1 MEDPWSPLLA
11 LADDRTL
18 GATETTEQAAGA
30 LARIPPDDLADAV
43 ETLLRAHPG
52 MAPLW
57 RLADILLSR
66 NPAVT
71 VERFVSDL
79 GDHEL
84 AAVVAAPVL
93 PSTLLT
99 ISCSAAVK
107 EAIRIRKP
115 STVLCMVS
123 EPGAE
128 GYQMAGLASAWSD
141 AVVIADEKAIAEVPA
156 DAVVVGA
163 DAITPTAVINKVK
176 TLALVQA
183 ARERGIPAY
192 AMAGTSKLVPFE
204 LPVVEPFEAT
214 PIELFEQI
222 GAPGGML
229 APGAAAARA
238 ASVKVHPALEMLADK
253 LKQELARPPDARED
267 GEADADTAPPQAGP
281 AATAGG

>member
-18 GATETTEQAAGA
+18 GATDTTEQAARA
-30 LARIPPDDLADAV
+30 LALFPPEDLADAI

-57 RLADILLSR
+57 RLADILLTR
-66 NPAVT
+66 NPPVS
-71 VERFVSDL
+71 VERFVADL

-99 ISCSAAVK
+99 ISCSSAVN
-107 EAIRIRKP
+107 EAIRLRKP
-115 STVLCMVS
+115 FTVLCMTS
-123 EPGAE
+123 NPGAE

-141 AVVIADEKAIAEVPA
+141 AVMIADDEAIAKVPA
-156 DAVVVGA
+156 AAVVVGA
-163 DAITPTAVINKVK
+163 DAITPSAVINKVK

-183 ARERGIPAY
+183 ARDRGIPAY
-192 AMAGTSKLVPFE
+192 AMTGTSKFVSFE
-204 LPVVEPFEAT
+204 LPVGEPLEAT

-229 APGAAAARA
+229 APTAAAARA
-238 ASVKVHPALEMLADK
+238 ASVKLHPALEMLADK
-253 LKQELARPPDARED
+253 LRQELARPPEAQED
-267 GEADADTAPPQAGP
+267 GDEEADVAPPQAGP